1 MNKRYASDLT
11 DNQWQKVKPFVE
23 KSFGRPAQVSRRA
36 VVNAILY
43 VLRTG
48 CQWRY
53 LPLALPAAGVTCRWR
68 YLPLALPAAGVT
80 CRASFQHGVQFMR
93 VFDAGSWMAPGTS
106 CTLRCMSR
114 CVSKQ
119 VGRLIPAL

>member
-1 MNKRYASDLT
+1 LT

-23 KSFGRPAQVSRRA
+23 KSFGRPAQVPRRE

-53 LPLALPAAGVTCRWR
+53 LPREFPAWSAVYACFRRWQQDGTWHRLHAALHQQVRLQAGRAAQPSAVILDSQSVKT
-68 YLPLALPAAGVT
+68 T
-80 CRASFQHGVQFMR
+80 E
-93 VFDAGSWMAPGTS
+93 PGTLWVEGQEA
-106 CTLRCMSR
+106 TTKPRT
-114 CVSKQ
+114 
-119 VGRLIPAL
+119 